1 MTAKKWIISLGI
13 VAALGGST
21 AAFAAGASG
30 SGTSA
35 ASSTS
40 NIGLMKAKEIALQK
54 VAGTLD
60 SIELEHKHGKAYYEV
75 EIVKADRTESEVHVD
90 AATGKVLKV
99 IADDQDDY
107 GSDRDV
113 YRGGSHAKPDKA
125 SGAASGGNQKP
136 AISEQQAVQIATKAV
151 NGQVTKIELDH
162 EDGKLQYE
170 LDLKTGRGEAEV
182 ELSAADGTI
191 LSIDYDDQD

>member
-54 VAGTLD
+54 VPGTLD

-113 YRGGSHAKPDKA
+113 NRGGSHAKPDKA
-125 SGAASGGNQKP
+125 SGAASGAKP